1 MLAAA
6 KLVGVGRPAFSN
18 FLNGNA
24 AATAEM
30 AARIEIAFGLPKE
43 ELLAMQSAYDAAAA
57 KEKGSPADATPYAVP
72 FLGIKARDIEAWAA
86 RNIQARSRMAVFLR
100 TLVNSTGRGISK
112 IDFPGNDDAE
122 RPGLVL
128 GLFHRCTSW
137 IAERLANTREIV
149 LACV

>member
-1 MLAAA
+1 VRTAKEKTANREVTVHPGQYVREKCLAPKGLSVLAAA

-57 KEKGSPADATPYAVP
+57 KEKGVDDDSQPLFILVP
-72 FLGIKARDIEAWAA
+72 
-86 RNIQARSRMAVFLR
+86 
-100 TLVNSTGRGISK
+100 
-112 IDFPGNDDAE
+112 E
-122 RPGLVL
+122 R
-128 GLFHRCTSW
+128 
-137 IAERLANTREIV
+137 
-149 LACV
+149 